1 MQGPLSAADIFVL
14 SRDLP
19 HNGKSRHPIS
29 GACFCVEYLILLAL
43 IGSVEERHDL
53 CTGAVRIRAER
64 RGRSTV
70 RHVVRYRP
78 VDGVSVE
85 RVRGNIREAR
95 AALDLLAEGAVQERY
110 ALAAG
115 ASRVRD
121 KRRRDHAVRDA
132 VLDCPGNRLG
142 IVSVRGNIREAA
154 HRLRLGAAGSVP

>member
-1 MQGPLSAADIFVL
+1 ML

-95 AALDLLAEGAVQERY
+95 AALDLLAEGAVQEKEKRKKGGEFGKLSE
-110 ALAAG
+110 ALFHTITRMRSLIMTVAEMKMK
-115 ASRVRD
+115 S
-121 KRRRDHAVRDA
+121 
-132 VLDCPGNRLG
+132 CSPGN
-142 IVSVRGNIREAA
+142 VSWRQAA
-154 HRLRLGAAGSVP
+154 KSMKW

>member
-1 MQGPLSAADIFVL
+1 MPAFVL
-14 SRDLP
+14 S
-19 HNGKSRHPIS
+19 I
-29 GACFCVEYLILLAL
+29 CFLLAL

-115 ASRVRD
+115 ASRVRR
-121 KRRRDHAVRDA
+121 KRCFGHTVRDT
-132 VLDCPGNRLG
+132 VFDRPFDRLG
-142 IVSVRGNIREAA
+142 IVGTRGNIREAA
-154 HRLRLGAAGSVP
+154 HRLRLGATGSVP

>member
-110 ALAAG
+110 ALLRVQVAFG
-115 ASRVRD
+115 ANCV
-121 KRRRDHAVRDA
+121 A
-132 VLDCPGNRLG
+132 LTP
-142 IVSVRGNIREAA
+142 SVISLPTAQSTA
-154 HRLRLGAAGSVP
+154 S

>member
-1 MQGPLSAADIFVL
+1 MPAFVL
-14 SRDLP
+14 S
-19 HNGKSRHPIS
+19 I
-29 GACFCVEYLILLAL
+29 CFLLAL

-85 RVRGNIREAR
+85 RVRGNIREA
-95 AALDLLAEGAVQERY
+95 
-110 ALAAG
+110 
-115 ASRVRD
+115 
-121 KRRRDHAVRDA
+121 
-132 VLDCPGNRLG
+132 
-142 IVSVRGNIREAA
+142 A